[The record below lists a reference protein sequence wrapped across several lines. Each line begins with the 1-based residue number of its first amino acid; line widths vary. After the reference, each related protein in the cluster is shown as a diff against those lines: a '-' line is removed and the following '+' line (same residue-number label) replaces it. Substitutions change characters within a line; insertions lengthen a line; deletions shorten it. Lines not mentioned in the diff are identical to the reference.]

1 MASIKFKNALGVER
15 GCEEGFGG
23 IDITASQISS
33 DRLASLVNLDIS
45 ADGSLKTRKGYR
57 EKFSL
62 SAPIRATLSS
72 GKSFYCLAGNE
83 LTLTD
88 TESGSTSLLA
98 TTETDSGDA
107 ELFFYGGKLYLHD
120 SNKLFVFDSSS
131 LVESDG
137 YAPLYGKNWH
147 PILRGEINEDIN
159 LASDRIRISY
169 ITAGG
174 GSSFDLG
181 IRCRSLDRVE
191 INGEVRNIEDHG
203 IILDGKN
210 IDFTKNVGLADD
222 LLITFW
228 LTLDAESS
236 RRSLLADHAKAFVFS
251 NGGGERLCLYSPG
264 ASSEL
269 LCSRA
274 LSKAAL
280 SESRKTSAG
289 SSDLYIPASSS
300 VCIGN
305 GGYPIT
311 GMAHHFDRALLFTD
325 ANAWCVDFEGD
336 EADPDRIFPKVFLLN
351 SAIGSELSYSSAHC
365 ENDPLTYYR
374 GRIFRW
380 HSQSGV
386 RDECSAELIS
396 EAVSALLPEDSE
408 HVSMLSIPHRGLLL
422 ISDSDD
428 IEGKLL
434 VYNTERKAW
443 TVYSGIF
450 AEKLF
455 IFSSSSAFSRRN
467 TVYVFSDDLD
477 KDTEEDESFPI
488 ISKLISH
495 FTDFDTPERTKRAV
509 RVMING
515 EIGDGACLELENER
529 GEKRKITLSRSSGCI
544 SERLSMPRF
553 KRLRYKLE
561 SRSAIRLDNIILSAK

>member
-15 GCEEGFGG
+15 GCEDGFGG
-23 IDITASQISS
+23 IDITASQKPP

-45 ADGSLKTRKGYR
+45 ADGSLETRKGYS
-57 EKFSL
+57 EKLTL
-62 SAPIRATLSS
+62 SAPLRATLTS

-88 TESGSTSLLA
+88 TESGTTSLLA

-107 ELFFYGGKLYLHD
+107 ELFFYGGDLYLHD
-120 SNKLFVFDSSS
+120 SRKLYIFKESS
-131 LVESDG
+131 LSECDG
-137 YAPLYGKNWH
+137 YAPLYGKEWH
-147 PILRGEINEDIN
+147 PSKRGEVNEDIN

-169 ITAGG
+169 LTADGL
-174 GSSFDLG
+174 STFDLG
-181 IRCRSLDRVE
+181 ISVSSLDRVE
-191 INGEVRNIEDHG
+191 INGEFRDIEEHG
-203 IILDGKN
+203 IVLDGN
-210 IDFTKNVGLADD
+210 TVDFTKNVGFADGM
-222 LLITFW
+222 LITFW
-228 LTLDAESS
+228 LTLDAKSS
-236 RRSLLADHAKAFVFS
+236 KRSLLADHAKAFVFS
-251 NGGGERLCLYSPG
+251 NSGGERLCLYSPG
-264 ASSEL
+264 RSPSL

-280 SESRKTSAG
+280 AESRKTSEG
-289 SSDLYIPASSS
+289 SSALYLPNSSIR
-300 VCIGN
+300 IGN

-336 EADPDRIFPKVFLLN
+336 EAEPDRIFPKVFLLN
-351 SAIGSELSYSSAHC
+351 SGIGSEVSYSSAHY

-396 EAVSALLPEDSE
+396 EAVSALLPKDSE
-408 HVSMLSIPHRGLLL
+408 HVSMLSIPHMGLLL

-428 IEGKLL
+428 IEGKVL
-434 VYNTERKAW
+434 VYSTERKAW
-443 TVYSGIF
+443 TEYSGIF

-455 IFSSSSAFSRRN
+455 LFSSAPAFSRGN
-467 TVYVFSDDLD
+467 IIYVFSDSSD
-477 KDTEEDESFPI
+477 KDTEEGECFPI
-488 ISKLISH
+488 VSKLTSH
-495 FTDFDTPERTKRAV
+495 FADFGTPERTKRSV
-509 RVMING
+509 RILIDG
-515 EIGDGACLELENER
+515 KIGGTCLELENER
-529 GEKRKITLSRSSGCI
+529 GEKRKITLSKSSGYI

-553 KRLRYKLE
+553 KKLRYKLE
-561 SRSAIRLDNIILSAK
+561 SRGAIRLNNIILSAK